1 MNENHVAKQNSEEP
15 SAVIPHARFGE
26 STGGVIPGATRQPS
40 PSSVRDFLV
49 DRLDALLSDCDQVM
63 DRADYGRT
71 LHDLDDFLFVEGKKF
86 INEVLKEKLQERIE
100 TTESTPETKQCSECK
115 KKRTPTTGSPEP

>member
-1 MNENHVAKQNSEEP
+1 VP
-15 SAVIPHARFGE
+15 
-26 STGGVIPGATRQPS
+26 PGKS

-86 INEVLKEKLQERIE
+86 INEVLKEKLQERSE
-100 TTESTPETKQCSECK
+100 TAESTPEQA
-115 KKRTPTTGSPEP
+115 